1 MTRGEPYDDQGGPGV
16 NLYIIIFNEESFVTY
31 DVIFTKVLHIGNII
45 YTNNHAIYK
54 NLKLVKSQK
63 SKTVSHDVNLIAL
76 TAAEFFDWGGG
87 EGLANAEGVSLL
99 GLGVPGNF
107 EI

>member
-1 MTRGEPYDDQGGPGV
+1 MEDYLVIIVINSELKQGTFMSTRTSPKKLCNSLFTY
-16 NLYIIIFNEESFVTY
+16 NIFNEESFVTY

-63 SKTVSHDVNLIAL
+63 SKTVSHADKTHDVLSRL
-76 TAAEFFDWGGG
+76 
-87 EGLANAEGVSLL
+87 
-99 GLGVPGNF
+99 
-107 EI
+107 

>member
-1 MTRGEPYDDQGGPGV
+1 M
-16 NLYIIIFNEESFVTY
+16 NLRDLFDYIYIIIFNEESFVTY

-63 SKTVSHDVNLIAL
+63 SKTVSHDVLSRL
-76 TAAEFFDWGGG
+76 
-87 EGLANAEGVSLL
+87 
-99 GLGVPGNF
+99 
-107 EI
+107 